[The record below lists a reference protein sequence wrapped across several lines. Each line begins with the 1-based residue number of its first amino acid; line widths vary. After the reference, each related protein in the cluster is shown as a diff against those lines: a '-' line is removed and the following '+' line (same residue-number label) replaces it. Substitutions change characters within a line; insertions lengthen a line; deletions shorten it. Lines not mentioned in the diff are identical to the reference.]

1 MRWPV
6 IASVVRRSVAG
17 AVKLLVGA
25 ALVDGRGGPCG
36 RPRAPT
42 RDAPTDESEKK
53 GGTIPLATR
62 RTPLGLA
69 ADAKFG
75 ALGGSSVELDNWLR
89 VLASVHGVQDILTV
103 IMLIWMLWI
112 SRAIF
117 DIREQLGRLSGELD
131 VIRNNRKVVLG
142 G

>member
-1 MRWPV
+1 M
-6 IASVVRRSVAG
+6 
-17 AVKLLVGA
+17 
-25 ALVDGRGGPCG
+25 
-36 RPRAPT
+36 
-42 RDAPTDESEKK
+42 
-53 GGTIPLATR
+53 
-62 RTPLGLA
+62 
-69 ADAKFG
+69 
-75 ALGGSSVELDNWLR
+75 ELDNWLR